1 MGQKTC
7 IQREEFESIL
17 FSTGKTSSVPTTYPK
32 GKEKKKSSATQK
44 EKKKKKKIKCM
55 DRKALTSTYL
65 LEECINMARIFLDYS
80 LNLFP

>member
-32 GKEKKKSSATQK
+32 GKEKKKIKCYTKRK
-44 EKKKKKKIKCM
+44 EKKKKKSSAWIGK
-55 DRKALTSTYL
+55 
-65 LEECINMARIFLDYS
+65 
-80 LNLFP
+80 P